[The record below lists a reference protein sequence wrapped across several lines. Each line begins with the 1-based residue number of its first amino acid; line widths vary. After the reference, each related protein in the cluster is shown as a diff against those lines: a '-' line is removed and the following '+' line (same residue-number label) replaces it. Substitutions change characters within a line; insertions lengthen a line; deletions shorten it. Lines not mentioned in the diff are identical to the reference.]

1 MRAILRDI
9 NLHVLRVIHA
19 EKTAH
24 TISCTRAKDRIKRQT
39 ALPSTDVK
47 KIALRPSAILQV
59 RLGTLDLRRGQL
71 RVCRVAL
78 WKRKAIHG
86 FRESYHQLVGRHVC
100 RLHAHHCFCDRVS
113 YLLPDGSG
121 AARLWQPGDVDEG
134 HVISVLGRRRA
145 AAARDWTDVAG
156 NFFDGR
162 RGARSVPQ
170 ARGWRPS
177 RSASQPS

>member
-47 KIALRPSAILQV
+47 IFALRPSAILQV

-134 HVISVLGRRRA
+134 HVISVLARA
-145 AAARDWTDVAG
+145 ARL
-156 NFFDGR
+156 DGR
-162 RGARSVPQ
+162 RPPRSQRCQ